1 MRKIRLKR
9 KYAILVRN
17 LLKIILVEI
26 RIEYEEVKMG
36 YVELEIRRK

>member
-9 KYAILVRN
+9 KYTISVRN

>member
-9 KYAILVRN
+9 KYAISVRN